1 MTLDEYCFLDTFL
14 KGCMSVEDIINAINH
29 WIEAL
34 PKEYNS
40 MSETERSNRPLP
52 NKWSKKEIL
61 GHLCDSAINNIE
73 RFVKIQYTEQPYVIQ
88 SYNQEQWVRIQNY
101 QERPLDEIVSLFQ
114 NLNKQVINIIMNIP
128 AEKLTYLC
136 EIGNTQKTLQW
147 LIQDYLNHMEQ
158 HINKQILI
166 IGND

>member
-1 MTLDEYCFLDTFL
+1 
-14 KGCMSVEDIINAINH
+14 MSVDDIIYAINH
-29 WIEAL
+29 WIQTL

-40 MSETERSNRPLP
+40 MSETEISNRPFP

-73 RFVKIQYTEQPYVIQ
+73 RFVKIQYMEQPYVIQ
-88 SYNQEQWVRIQNY
+88 SYNQEQWVAVQNY
-101 QERPLDEIVSLFQ
+101 HARPLDEILTLFQ
-114 NLNKQVINIIMNIP
+114 NLNKQVLNIIMNIP

-136 EIGNTQKTLQW
+136 GIDNTQKTLQW
-147 LIQDYLNHMEQ
+147 LIQDYLNHMEH

-166 IGND
+166 KGND